1 MKKFLLVGLLGCF
14 IGELFANETLHQ
26 KREARHVPAGYSFV
40 WADHFD
46 GSVLNEANWFVG
58 MRDPDTG
65 DTIAG
70 ADGDYLLNKKYAGY
84 VTKEDSFV
92 QEGSLILRN
101 QKRSYAGDSP
111 VGAFEYTSGWVM
123 SMHRVHFNKGYM
135 EVRAK
140 FPTGDKVW
148 PAIWLVA
155 EDLIWGPEWDLW
167 EYFGDRK
174 GVGSDIMG
182 MHLMTGLWGKVK
194 WNSDWLFGFDAQY
207 DSDAWHIFGWEWTDD
222 VATWWI
228 DGNVVRTLRR
238 DETKKPSA
246 WPDESMYI
254 VLNNGVRTLSPDE
267 TAVWPNDLEID
278 YIEVYQKE
286 PELIY

>member
-1 MKKFLLVGLLGCF
+1 MKKILLVGLLSCF
-14 IGELFANETLHQ
+14 VGELCADEAEHQ

-40 WADHFD
+40 WADSFD
-46 GSVLNEANWFVG
+46 GAMLDEANWFVG
-58 MRDPDTG
+58 MRDPLTG

-84 VTKEDSFV
+84 VTEEDSFV
-92 QEGSLILRN
+92 LDGSLILRN
-101 QKRSYAGDSP
+101 QKRSYVGDSP
-111 VGAFEYTSGWVM
+111 AGLFEYTSGWVM

-140 FPTGDKVW
+140 FPRGDKVW

-167 EYFGDRK
+167 EYFGDRE

-194 WNSDWLFGFDAQY
+194 WNSDWLVGFDAQY
-207 DSDAWHIFGWEWTDD
+207 DSEAWHIFGWEWTNDT
-222 VATWWI
+222 ATWWI
-228 DGNVVRTLRR
+228 DGKMVRTLHR
-238 DETKKPSA
+238 DDTKKPSD

-254 VLNNGVRTLSPDE
+254 VLNNGVRTLSPDK
-267 TAVWPNDLEID
+267 TTDWPNDLEID
-278 YIEVYQKE
+278 YIEVYQRE
-286 PELIY
+286 PALIY

>member
-1 MKKFLLVGLLGCF
+1 MRKVLFIGLVSLSM
-14 IGELFANETLHQ
+14 GELFADANHDQ
-26 KREARHVPAGYSFV
+26 KLEAQHVPNGYSFV
-40 WADHFD
+40 WADHFE
-46 GSVLNEANWFVG
+46 GSELNEAYWFVG
-58 MRDPDTG
+58 MRDPDT
-65 DTIAG
+65 DDMIAG

-92 QEGSLILRN
+92 QDGSLILRN
-101 QKRSYAGDSP
+101 QKRVYSGDSP
-111 VGAFEYTSGWVM
+111 VGTFEYTSGWVM

-167 EYFGDRK
+167 EYFGDRE

-194 WNSDWLFGFDAQY
+194 WNSDWLAGFDAQY
-207 DSDAWHIFGWEWTDD
+207 DAEKWHVFGWEWTDD
-222 VATWWI
+222 SATWWI
-228 DGNVVRTLRR
+228 DGRVVRTLHRN
-238 DETKKPSA
+238 ETKNPSA

-267 TAVWPNDLEID
+267 NTSWPNDLEID
-278 YIEVYQKE
+278 YIELYQKQQ
-286 PELIY
+286 

>member
-1 MKKFLLVGLLGCF
+1 MRQALLIGLIGLSM
-14 IGELFANETLHQ
+14 GELFADANHDQ
-26 KREARHVPAGYSFV
+26 KREAQHVPNGYAFV
-40 WADHFD
+40 WADHFE
-46 GSVLNEANWFVG
+46 GSELNEAHWFVG
-58 MRDPDTG
+58 MRDPDT
-65 DTIAG
+65 DDMIAG

-92 QEGSLILRN
+92 QNGSLILRN
-101 QKRSYAGDSP
+101 QKRVYSGDSP
-111 VGAFEYTSGWVM
+111 VGTFEYTSGWVM

-167 EYFGDRK
+167 EYFGNRG

-194 WNSDWLFGFDAQY
+194 WNSAWLFGFDAQY
-207 DSDAWHIFGWEWTDD
+207 DAGEWHVFGWEWTDD
-222 VATWWI
+222 SATWWI
-228 DGNVVRTLRR
+228 DGNVVRTLHRN
-238 DETKKPSA
+238 ETKNPSV

-254 VLNNGVRTLSPDE
+254 VMNNGVRTLSPDE
-267 TAVWPNDLEID
+267 NTSWPNELEID
-278 YIEVYQKE
+278 YIEVYQKQ
-286 PELIY
+286 P